1 MSYEEIAHSTGISIN
16 RLRHMMTGRTPVTLD
31 ARDSICS
38 AIGVS
43 PVNIVIRRE
52 DLTENGDYLDL
63 NWMPDNMRKP
73 FNAFCRELKFPCRKN
88 LTELTG
94 DWGLARSPVSCTSRN
109 YPLSRK

>member
-1 MSYEEIAHSTGISIN
+1 MHPAVSIIKDEIHRAQISYAEIAHRTGISIN
-16 RLRHMMTGRTPVTLD
+16 RLRNMMTGRTPVTLD

-63 NWMPDNMRKP
+63 SWMPDNMKKP
-73 FNAFCRELKFPCRKN
+73 FSSFYRELKFSLPKKF
-88 LTELTG
+88 
-94 DWGLARSPVSCTSRN
+94 D
-109 YPLSRK
+109 